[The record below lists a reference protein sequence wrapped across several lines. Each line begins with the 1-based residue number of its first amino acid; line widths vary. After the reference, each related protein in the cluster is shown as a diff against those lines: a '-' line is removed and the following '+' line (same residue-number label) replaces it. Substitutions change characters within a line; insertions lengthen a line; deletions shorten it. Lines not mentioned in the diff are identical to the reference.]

1 MAKKDKGKGA
11 LKSYESRI
19 NNGIPK
25 RLALNEAMG
34 SPKQEKTTKKQPK

>member
-34 SPKQEKTTKKQPK
+34 GAKQPKSTPKPKK